1 MDVAD
6 LAHYTYKVLENVYLY
21 SQSIHLLDQDFK
33 KPSLPNNKTAVSR
46 PSYLLGIVWALF
58 WVSF

>member
-1 MDVAD
+1 M
-6 LAHYTYKVLENVYLY
+6 LQIWPTAHIKFWKIFIFIINPFVGSGL
-21 SQSIHLLDQDFK
+21 K

-46 PSYLLGIVWALF
+46 PSYLLGIVCVLF

>member
-6 LAHYTYKVLENVYLY
+6 LAHCTCKVLENVYLY

-46 PSYLLGIVWALF
+46 PSYLLGIV
-58 WVSF
+58 